1 MEVLKNLF
9 KIGVVLYLLSLVI
22 LYFIQEKL
30 IFHPTTIPK
39 SQAFQSPYNFE
50 EVNIN
55 VAEGID
61 LNALHF
67 KAENSK
73 GVVLFFHGNGGAIR
87 NWAKGAYL
95 YLENN
100 YDVFYVDYRGY
111 GKSDGKIISEAQ
123 FVEDGQKAY
132 DYLKESY
139 KESSIII
146 QAISIGTGVA
156 TQLAVNNKPKH
167 LILMA
172 PYFSLKSLV
181 MKMVKIVP
189 PFILRYKLESGTYLK
204 NAKFPITIF
213 HGEQDQLIPVSH
225 AQQLK
230 SINANIDLHV
240 LKGVGHNTIPSNQ
253 TYQKEMTII
262 LGK

>member
-1 MEVLKNLF
+1 
-9 KIGVVLYLLSLVI
+9 VI
-22 LYFIQEKL
+22 LYFIQERL
-30 IFHPTTIPK
+30 IFHPNTIPK
-39 SQAFQSPYNFE
+39 SQAFKSAYNFE
-50 EVNIN
+50 EVYIN
-55 VAEGID
+55 VADGID

-67 KAENSK
+67 KAENSN

-100 YDVFYVDYRGY
+100 FDVFYVDYRGY
-111 GKSDGKIISEAQ
+111 GKSDGKIINEAQ
-123 FVEDGQKAY
+123 FVEDGQRTY
-132 DYLKESY
+132 NYLKENY
-139 KESSIII
+139 RESEIII

-156 TQLAVNNKPKH
+156 AQLAVNNNPKH

-189 PFILRYKLESGTYLK
+189 PFILKYKLESGAYLE
-204 NAKFPITIF
+204 NAKLPITIF
-213 HGEQDQLIPVSH
+213 HGVHDQLIPASH

-230 SINANIDLHV
+230 SINAEIDLHI
-240 LKGVGHNTIPSNQ
+240 LQGVGHNTISSNQ
-253 TYQKEMTII
+253 EYQKQMAFI
-262 LGK
+262 LNK